1 MAAKI
6 SGSLLYP
13 LQSFLGAEL
22 AWLGLMATRRSSK
35 LVWAVV
41 VVTSLGLAACSSSA
55 AQMIQ
60 VPDKNREL
68 MLAENHFLIDIND
81 LSPTDL
87 GEGENLRVVTT
98 TNIVGDVVANI
109 GGEAIELTTLIP
121 LGADPHT
128 YESTPG
134 DYQVM
139 VNAHVIFIN
148 GVGLEEFMYPTLK
161 QVAVDV
167 PIVSLSEGIELS
179 LFGGGEKSDPPEGE
193 GSDEGEDHDHS
204 EGEARFQAHV
214 GADPHI
220 WFDPHNV
227 IVWAENAAHAMSAL
241 DPANADLYETNAHV
255 YEGKLKELDAWIQE
269 QVTQVAPED
278 RKLVTDH
285 LALSYFGRRYGF
297 ETVGAVIPA
306 YSMAAQ
312 PSAQEIAE
320 LVDTIGELEVKAVF
334 VGTTV
339 NPRLAERV
347 AEDTGVELVRL
358 YIGSRSEPD
367 GPAGTY
373 IALIQYDVN
382 KIVQALSE

>member
-1 MAAKI
+1 MAIRK
-6 SGSLLYP
+6 
-13 LQSFLGAEL
+13 
-22 AWLGLMATRRSSK
+22 SSK
-35 LVWAVV
+35 LVWVIAVV
-41 VVTSLGLAACSSSA
+41 AASVLAACSSFPS
-55 AQMIQ
+55 QMIKA
-60 VPDKNREL
+60 PDKFGEFV
-68 MLAENHFLIDIND
+68 LAENNVLIDIYD

-87 GEGENLRVVTT
+87 GEGESLRVAAT
-98 TNIVGDVVANI
+98 TNIVADVVANI

-128 YESTPG
+128 YEPTPG

-139 VNAHVIFIN
+139 VNAHVIFLN
-148 GVGLEEFMYPTLK
+148 GVGLEEFMYQTLK

-167 PIVSLSEGIELS
+167 PIVSLSEGIELG
-179 LFGGGEKSDPPEGE
+179 LFGGGEKSDHQEGG
-193 GSDEGEDHDHS
+193 GSDEWEDHDRG
-204 EGEARFQAHV
+204 EGEAYYQTQAGV
-214 GADPHI
+214 DPHV
-220 WFDPHNV
+220 WFDAYNV
-227 IVWAENAAHAMSAL
+227 IVWAENAAQTMSAL
-241 DPANADLYETNAHV
+241 DPANTDLYEANAFEYV
-255 YEGKLKELDAWIQE
+255 AMLKELDAWIQG
-269 QVTQVAPED
+269 QVARVVPEN

-297 ETVGAVIPA
+297 EMVGAVIPA

-358 YIGSRSEPD
+358 YIGSLSEPD

-373 IALIQYDVN
+373 IALMQYDVSA
-382 KIVQALSE
+382 IVRALLE